1 MMSQEEATR
10 LQGFAWLA
18 RRRTAS
24 DRRSPGGGPFDGLDS
39 PYRPPCW
46 PVGRAG
52 LGDRH
57 AASWEA
63 FLILTPTIAF
73 GPPQVGPG
81 WVVEPAGLDELPRD
95 GRIRLA
101 DMALHT
107 TLWGLLPECEFEVR
121 GATVGQENR
130 SECAPGR

>member
-18 RRRTAS
+18 RRGTAHHG
-24 DRRSPGGGPFDGLDS
+24 RSPAGGPFDGLDS

-52 LGDRH
+52 PGSRDG
-57 AASWEA
+57 ASGEA
-63 FLILTPTIAF
+63 FLILTPAVAF
-73 GPPQVGPG
+73 GPPRVGPG
-81 WVVEPAGLDELPRD
+81 WVVEPVGLDELPGD

-101 DMALHT
+101 GMVPHST
-107 TLWGLLPECEFEVR
+107 PWGLLLECELEVH
-121 GATVGQENR
+121 GATVGR
-130 SECAPGR
+130 